1 MDAME
6 LSDNAKKILQYFQD
20 GNLKTAEYVWPP
32 IMELL
37 FENDFEACEM
47 AQEELAR
54 AGLFEL
60 GSPRLSYPISG
71 VRAAALTDNGVRYLS
86 PNPQ

>member
-37 FENDFEACEM
+37 FENDFEAVKWHKRDSRERVC
-47 AQEELAR
+47 
-54 AGLFEL
+54 F
-60 GSPRLSYPISG
+60 
-71 VRAAALTDNGVRYLS
+71 N
-86 PNPQ
+86 